1 MGMGAMGTVTVA
13 ILTIVGSRY
22 VAMPLVIGLAPF
34 AIATLLERAAV
45 ARCAAS
51 PETGFVEEEKKTMAN
66 MLKDKVVLVT
76 GAGGG
81 IGREMA
87 LLAAKEGAKVVV
99 NDLGGAV
106 DGEGS
111 RQRRARRRRSA
122 TRSRR
127 SAARRFLMA
136 TALPIRPARSA

>member
-1 MGMGAMGTVTVA
+1 MKW
-13 ILTIVGSRY
+13 
-22 VAMPLVIGLAPF
+22 P
-34 AIATLLERAAV
+34 
-45 ARCAAS
+45 
-51 PETGFVEEEKKTMAN
+51 N

-106 DGEGS
+106 DGEGAAAP
-111 RQRRARRRRSA
+111 RRRRRSA
-122 TRSRR
+122 TRSPRP
-127 SAARRFLMA
+127 AARRCPMP
-136 TALPIRPARSA
+136 TASPIRPAPSA